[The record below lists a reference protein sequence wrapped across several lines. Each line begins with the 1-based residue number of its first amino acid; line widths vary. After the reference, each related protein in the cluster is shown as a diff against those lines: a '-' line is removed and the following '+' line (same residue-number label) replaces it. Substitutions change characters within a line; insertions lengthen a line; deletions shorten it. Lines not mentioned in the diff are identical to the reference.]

1 LQSNFFAGKTAI
13 RQKGYVPFLDE
24 PSERFTHGSAT
35 DTETVAE
42 FLMVH
47 FLARHDLV
55 AQNQVL
61 DLGVDAAR
69 KIFGGARFGFRFS
82 QGVGHR
88 ITLHKKVYAMPRNL
102 SDWFFVVNEGR
113 LNLQKAVKM
122 ISAISV
128 FTGAAQGAKFTR
140 ESGGVSDP
148 LF

>member
-1 LQSNFFAGKTAI
+1 
-13 RQKGYVPFLDE
+13 
-24 PSERFTHGSAT
+24 
-35 DTETVAE
+35 
-42 FLMVH
+42 MVH

-61 DLGVDAAR
+61 DLGVDAPG
-69 KIFGGARFGFRFS
+69 KIFGGARFGFSFS

-88 ITLHKKVYAMPRNL
+88 ISLHKKVYAMPRNL

-128 FTGAAQGAKFTR
+128 FTVAAQGAKNHRGERWRQRFIILINYGFPYLRRYCGTDKTKGDR
-140 ESGGVSDP
+140 
-148 LF
+148 FAA